1 VKSLADGKKKITLLT
16 IAPANEEAPTAVEL
30 NAGEDISCNVLD
42 SDFNWTNT
50 DSATFDE
57 KPACA
62 KGQVLALGAS
72 NYDLAATFIR
82 EYLETGGTVGAAD
95 IAGLDAGY
103 QAVKTKGSVVW
114 IYVRETAKDSDED
127 WAAADEIYLGGKVQ
141 SDAPARVNNDGNIK
155 RRVKFLPQRMFEDIA
170 VAA

>member
-1 VKSLADGKKKITLLT
+1 MKSLADGKKKITLLT
-16 IAPANEEAPTAVEL
+16 TKPVNEDAPKVTEL

-57 KPACA
+57 KTACA

-82 EYLETGGTVGAAD
+82 EYLEAGGAD
-95 IAGLDAGY
+95 VAGLDAGY
-103 QAVKTKGSVVW
+103 QAVKTKGSEVW
-114 IYVRETAKDSDED
+114 VYVRETEKDSDEA
-127 WAAADEIYLGGKVQ
+127 WASGDEIYLGGKVQ

-155 RRVKFLPQRMFEDIA
+155 RRVKFLPQRMFEDITVGA
-170 VAA
+170 

>member
-16 IAPANEEAPTAVEL
+16 TKPANEESPTALEL
-30 NAGEDISCNVLD
+30 NAGEDVSCNVLD

-82 EYLETGGTVGAAD
+82 EYLEAGGAD

-127 WAAADEIYLGGKVQ
+127 WAATDEIYLGGKVQ

-155 RRVKFLPQRMFEDIA
+155 RRVKFLPQRMFENIA
-170 VAA
+170 AA

>member
-1 VKSLADGKKKITLLT
+1 MKTLADGKKKITLLT
-16 IAPANEEAPTAVEL
+16 IAPANEESPTATEL
-30 NAGEDISCNVLD
+30 NAGEEISCNVLD

-82 EYLETGGTVGAAD
+82 EYLEAGGPD

-114 IYVRETAKDSDED
+114 IYVRETEKDSDEL
-127 WAAADEIYLGGKVQ
+127 WAAGDEIYLGGRVQ

-155 RRVKFLPQRMFEDIA
+155 RRIKFLPQRMFEDTA

>member
-1 VKSLADGKKKITLLT
+1 MKSLADGKKKITLLT
-16 IAPANEEAPTAVEL
+16 TKPANEESPTALEL
-30 NAGEDISCNVLD
+30 NAGEDVSCNVLD

-82 EYLETGGTVGAAD
+82 EYLEAGGAD

-127 WAAADEIYLGGKVQ
+127 WAATDEIYLGGKVQ

-155 RRVKFLPQRMFEDIA
+155 RRVKFLPQRMFENIA
-170 VAA
+170 AA

>member
-1 VKSLADGKKKITLLT
+1 MKSLADGKKKITLLT
-16 IAPANEEAPTAVEL
+16 AAPVNEDAPTALEL
-30 NAGEDISCNVLD
+30 NAGEDISCVVLD

-50 DSATFDE
+50 ASATFDE

-72 NYDLAATFIR
+72 NYDLALTYIR
-82 EYLETGGTVGAAD
+82 EYLEAGGAD
-95 IAGLDAGY
+95 VAGLDAGY

-127 WAAADEIYLGGKVQ
+127 WASGDEIYLGGRVQ

-155 RRVKFLPQRMFEDIA
+155 RRLVFLPQRMFEDIA

>member
-1 VKSLADGKKKITLLT
+1 MKSLADGKKKITLLT
-16 IAPANEEAPTAVEL
+16 TKPVNEESPTVVEL

-82 EYLETGGTVGAAD
+82 EYLEAGGAD

-114 IYVRETAKDSDED
+114 IYVRETEKDSDED
-127 WAAADEIYLGGKVQ
+127 WEAADEIYLGGKVQ

>member
-1 VKSLADGKKKITLLT
+1 MKSLADGKKKITLLT
-16 IAPANEEAPTAVEL
+16 EEPNNENAPTLTEL

-72 NYDLAATFIR
+72 NYDLALTFIR
-82 EYLETGGTVGAAD
+82 EYLAPSGAAD
-95 IAGLDAGY
+95 VAGLDAGY

-114 IYVRETAKDSDED
+114 IYVRETAKDSTAD
-127 WAAADEIYLGGKVQ
+127 WAAADEIYLGGRVQ
-141 SDAPARVNNDGNIK
+141 SDAPTRVNNDGNIK
-155 RRVKFLPQRMFEDIA
+155 RRVKFLPQALFENIA
-170 VAA
+170 VAAA

>member
-1 VKSLADGKKKITLLT
+1 MKRLADGKKKITLLT
-16 IAPANEEAPTAVEL
+16 EAPVDEDSPTALEL
-30 NAGEDISCNVLD
+30 NAGIDISCNVLD

-72 NYDLAATFIR
+72 NYDLAASFVR
-82 EYLETGGTVGAAD
+82 EYLEAGGAD
-95 IAGLDAGY
+95 VAGLDAGY

-114 IYVRETAKDSDED
+114 IYVRETEKDSDVD
-127 WAAADEIYLGGKVQ
+127 WAAADEIYLGGRVQ
-141 SDAPARVNNDGNIK
+141 SDAPARVNNDGNLK
-155 RRVKFLPQRMFEDIA
+155 RRIKFLPQRMFEDIA